1 MSKKR
6 IGRTYRD
13 DDEKEVDEDELP
25 VVEEEEEE
33 IEENLMDHEG
43 GEAADMIEQAAAMLA
58 EAAAMLR
65 GGGEEEVAEAP
76 SPVEMAADGSASSAY
91 TDSPEYA
98 ALLAE
103 RDVLKMKL
111 ASGKQVVNYVAQLV
125 ELGMEPKEASEK
137 MSAFRNN
144 AQRKAY
150 VDATAEHMGGG
161 DPPAWTGEQPA
172 PGREPATPSQY
183 AVLGPK
189 AAKLATEASKNFD
202 ELDGSPYRCS
212 ASREDFIKTTLNHAG
227 IDVNGIGRG
236 SN

>member
-1 MSKKR
+1 
-6 IGRTYRD
+6 
-13 DDEKEVDEDELP
+13 
-25 VVEEEEEE
+25 
-33 IEENLMDHEG
+33 
-43 GEAADMIEQAAAMLA
+43 MIEQAAAMLA

-172 PGREPATPSQY
+172 PGREPATPR
-183 AVLGPK
+183 
-189 AAKLATEASKNFD
+189 ATCSGRATCSIGTSIPMSRRRV
-202 ELDGSPYRCS
+202 ELSSRPPPCPRRTSPLPR
-212 ASREDFIKTTLNHAG
+212 AR
-227 IDVNGIGRG
+227 
-236 SN
+236 